1 MRGIGTVGRPFNRVS
16 ECNRDV
22 SPVDWFTLPHMYRIV
37 LACKGVPANVGAVAA
52 RDITEEFT
60 HRPWHQNVRCEW
72 DGSRLILQAENDFDS
87 NGLALL
93 DEFSDAISASIADGF
108 DGGIEVV
115 SVSHLPTDAPTNRAN
130 E

>member
-1 MRGIGTVGRPFNRVS
+1 
-16 ECNRDV
+16 
-22 SPVDWFTLPHMYRIV
+22 MYRIV
-37 LACKGVPANVGAVAA
+37 VACNGVPANVGAAA
-52 RDITEEFT
+52 VRDITEEFT

-72 DGSRLILQAENDFDS
+72 DGSRLMLQAENDFDS

-115 SVSHLPTDAPTNRAN
+115 SVSPAD
-130 E
+130 

>member
-1 MRGIGTVGRPFNRVS
+1 
-16 ECNRDV
+16 
-22 SPVDWFTLPHMYRIV
+22 MYRIV
-37 LACKGVPANVGAVAA
+37 LACNGVPADVGAVAA
-52 RDITEEFT
+52 HDITEEFT

-72 DGSRLILQAENDFDS
+72 DGSRLVLQADNDFDS

-108 DGGIEVV
+108 DGGIDVV
-115 SVSHLPTDAPTNRAN
+115 SVSPLPTDAPTNRVN

>member
-1 MRGIGTVGRPFNRVS
+1 MAILRQRLGYTRLIR
-16 ECNRDV
+16 
-22 SPVDWFTLPHMYRIV
+22 MYRIV
-37 LACKGVPANVGAVAA
+37 LACNGVPADVGAVAA
-52 RDITEEFT
+52 HDISEEFT

-72 DGSRLILQAENDFDS
+72 AGSRLILQAENDFDS

-115 SVSHLPTDAPTNRAN
+115 SVRHLPTDAPTNRVN

>member
-1 MRGIGTVGRPFNRVS
+1 MGVVAIFRQRLGYTRLTR
-16 ECNRDV
+16 
-22 SPVDWFTLPHMYRIV
+22 MYRIV
-37 LACKGVPANVGAVAA
+37 LACKGVPADVGAVAA

-72 DGSRLILQAENDFDS
+72 DGSRLILQADNDFDS

-93 DEFSDAISASIADGF
+93 DDFSDAISACIADGF
-108 DGGIEVV
+108 DGGIDVV
-115 SVSHLPTDAPTNRAN
+115 SVSPLPTEAPTNRVN

>member
-1 MRGIGTVGRPFNRVS
+1 
-16 ECNRDV
+16 
-22 SPVDWFTLPHMYRIV
+22 MYRIV
-37 LACKGVPANVGAVAA
+37 LACKAVPVGVGAIAA

-72 DGSRLILQAENDFDS
+72 DGSRLILQADNDFDS

-93 DEFSDAISASIADGF
+93 DEFSDPISASIAEGF

-115 SVSHLPTDAPTNRAN
+115 SVRSLPSDAPTNRVNGRNGDFSTTIA
-130 E
+130 

>member
-1 MRGIGTVGRPFNRVS
+1 MLV
-16 ECNRDV
+16 
-22 SPVDWFTLPHMYRIV
+22 PH
-37 LACKGVPANVGAVAA
+37 CGAH
-52 RDITEEFT
+52 I
-60 HRPWHQNVRCEW
+60 RPWHQNVRCEW
-72 DGSRLILQAENDFDS
+72 DGSRLMLQAENDFDS

-115 SVSHLPTDAPTNRAN
+115 SVSHQPTDAPTNGVK